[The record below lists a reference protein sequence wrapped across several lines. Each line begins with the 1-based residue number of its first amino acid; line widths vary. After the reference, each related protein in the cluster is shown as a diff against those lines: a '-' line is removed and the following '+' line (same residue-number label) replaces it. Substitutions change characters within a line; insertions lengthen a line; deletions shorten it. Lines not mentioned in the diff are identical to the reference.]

1 MFGYKS
7 VTNFIS
13 LSIFVSLTIIS
24 HNMAIVTNEKKR
36 MSNPHGL

>member
-7 VTNFIS
+7 VTNFNS
-13 LSIFVSLTIIS
+13 LSIFVSLALISTI
-24 HNMAIVTNEKKR
+24 MAIVTNAKKR